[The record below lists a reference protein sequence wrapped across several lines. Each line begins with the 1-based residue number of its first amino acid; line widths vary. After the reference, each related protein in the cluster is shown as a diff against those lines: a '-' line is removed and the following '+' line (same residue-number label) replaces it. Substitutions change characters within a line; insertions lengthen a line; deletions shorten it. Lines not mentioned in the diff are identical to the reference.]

1 MLGAGAA
8 VVRGARLGAEPVPA
22 VGRGRLETGRLPKPV
37 GSRSVQG
44 AAAWDQCTGPAVCL
58 CRLAGQLVPT
68 ILPVLPLKLGR
79 GGDQAERWPDTA
91 DPRRVPEPQDQCG
104 LRSEVRAL

>member
-8 VVRGARLGAEPVPA
+8 VVRGARLGAGPVPA
-22 VGRGRLETGRLPKPV
+22 VGRGRLETGQLSKPV

-44 AAAWDQCTGPAVCL
+44 AAAWVQCTGPTVCL

-68 ILPVLPLKLGR
+68 ILPVPPLELGR
-79 GGDQAERWPDTA
+79 GGDQA
-91 DPRRVPEPQDQCG
+91 DPRRVPEPRDQCG

>member
-8 VVRGARLGAEPVPA
+8 VVRGARLGAGPVPA
-22 VGRGRLETGRLPKPV
+22 VGRGRLETGQLSKPV

-44 AAAWDQCTGPAVCL
+44 AAAWVQCTGPTVCL

-68 ILPVLPLKLGR
+68 ILPVPPSSSGEAETRLTPEGSPSR
-79 GGDQAERWPDTA
+79 GISAA
-91 DPRRVPEPQDQCG
+91 
-104 LRSEVRAL
+104 